1 MKSINVLII
10 YGASIKT
17 VLTRVFIG
25 KIYKFLGL
33 GGTYKSS
40 GIYNDK
46 MQDYNHQINTGLHM
60 RLDSITSGYI
70 EQPYLDNPF

>member
-1 MKSINVLII
+1 
-10 YGASIKT
+10 
-17 VLTRVFIG
+17 
-25 KIYKFLGL
+25 L

-46 MQDYNHQINTGLHM
+46 MQDYNHQINTGLHL

-70 EQPYLDNPF
+70 E